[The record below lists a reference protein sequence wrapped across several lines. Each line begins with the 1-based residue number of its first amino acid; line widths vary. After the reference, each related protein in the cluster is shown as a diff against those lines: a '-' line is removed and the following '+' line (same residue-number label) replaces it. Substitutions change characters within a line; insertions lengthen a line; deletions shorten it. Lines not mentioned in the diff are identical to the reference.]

1 MHETSLARQL
11 LAAVLAR
18 AKAEGACRVRR
29 VQGRLAETETLSRAS
44 LAWHF
49 AAHARGTVAEGAH
62 LELELVHVGAR
73 CPACG
78 ASFAP
83 EHHLLV
89 CPSCGA
95 ADAELE
101 GETGLRIDSMDVE

>member
-18 AKAEGACRVRR
+18 AKAEGAQRVKR
-29 VQGRLAETETLSRAS
+29 VQGRLAESESLSRDS

-49 AAHARGTVAEGAH
+49 AAHARGTAAEGAC
-62 LELELVHVGAR
+62 LELDLVHVAAR

-78 ASFAP
+78 VSFAP

-95 ADAELE
+95 ADAKLE
-101 GETGLRIDSMDVE
+101 GETGLRIDAMDVE